1 VSGGSRSVAPR
12 AARLRGVPRKVIL
25 FELNEVPWRIVDDYV
40 ERNPGSALA
49 GALGRSHR
57 YEAYAEDR
65 GHLSPWTT
73 WPSLHRG
80 VNDEAHMIGDLGQD
94 RTKADQEYPPIW
106 QLLHED
112 GVSVGVCG
120 SLHSF
125 PPPDDIT
132 SYAFYLPDTFATGDQ
147 AHPKALSDFQAFNLA
162 MARDSARNVDT
173 SVPLR
178 PAAKVLA
185 RSRALGI
192 RPSTYRAL
200 AAQLAS
206 ERRNRWKSTRRRT
219 FQAVLGFDV
228 FFAQLKRTRPAFSTF
243 FSNHVA
249 SAMHRYWAATYPDDY
264 DEHGLDA
271 EWIERYRDEI
281 PWAMA
286 QADRM
291 LERLLRFADRN
302 PEYQVWVASSMGQGP
317 TIARGLET
325 AVYLKD
331 LTTFMRRL
339 GIPDDGWEQRPAML
353 PQTNVIVRE
362 DLREEFE
369 ARLGGLKVVNQP
381 MRYRQTDTGFFAM
394 DFGHPNMHKRP
405 TPLRYEGER
414 LPLTEFGL
422 EAVEIEDRSDTTA
435 YHVPEGILVVYDPA
449 TPAPAGSE
457 RDRVSALSV
466 APALLRAFGQKPR
479 DYMRSGDELASLV
492 S

>member
-1 VSGGSRSVAPR
+1 VS
-12 AARLRGVPRKVIL
+12 RKVIL

-40 ERNPGSALA
+40 ERNPGSVLA
-49 GALGRSHR
+49 RTLQRSHSF
-57 YEAYAEDR
+57 EAVCEDR

-94 RTKADQEYPPIW
+94 RTKADAQYPPIW
-106 QLLHED
+106 RLLHEE

-125 PPPDDIT
+125 PPPDDMT
-132 SYAFYLPDTFATGDQ
+132 SYAFYLPDTFATGTQ
-147 AHPKALSDFQAFNLA
+147 AHPPALSDFQAFNLA

-173 SVPLR
+173 SVPLGL
-178 PAAKVLA
+178 AAKVLSK
-185 RSRALGI
+185 SRALGI
-192 RPSTYRAL
+192 RPATYAAV

-206 ERRNRWKSTRRRT
+206 ERRAGWKSTRRRT
-219 FQAVLGFDV
+219 FQAVLAFDIYY
-228 FFAQLKRTRPAFSTF
+228 AQLARTKPEFSTF

-249 SAMHRYWAATYPDDY
+249 SAMHRYWAATHPDDY

-281 PWAMA
+281 PWAMR
-286 QADRM
+286 QAEKM

-325 AVYLKD
+325 AVYLND

-339 GIPDDGWEQRPAML
+339 GMPDDGWEKRPAML
-353 PQTNVIVRE
+353 PQTNVMVRE
-362 DLREEFE
+362 DLRAEFE
-369 ARLGGLKVVNQP
+369 NKLRGLKVVNHP
-381 MRYRQTDTGFFAM
+381 LSFRQTEAGFFAM
-394 DFGHPNMHKRP
+394 DFGHGNLHQRP
-405 TPLRYEGER
+405 TPLRYEGRR
-414 LPLTEFGL
+414 LPLAEFGL

-435 YHVPEGILVVYDPA
+435 YHVPEGILVAYDPQ
-449 TPAPAGSE
+449 APATSSTRE
-457 RDRVSALSV
+457 RVSALSV
-466 APALLRAFGQKPR
+466 APALLRGFGQKPR
-479 DYMRSGDELASLV
+479 DYMRSGDELAALLS
-492 S
+492 

>member
-1 VSGGSRSVAPR
+1 VSGGSGRGAPG
-12 AARLRGVPRKVIL
+12 AARLRRVPRKVIL
-25 FELNEVPWRIVDDYV
+25 FELNEVPWRILDDYV
-40 ERNPGSALA
+40 GRNPGSVLA
-49 GALGRSHR
+49 RTLQRSR
-57 YEAYAEDR
+57 LYEAVCEDR

-94 RTKADQEYPPIW
+94 RTQADQQYPPIW
-106 QLLHED
+106 QLLHQE

-125 PPPDDIT
+125 PPPDDVA
-132 SYAFYLPDTFATGDQ
+132 SYSFYLPDTFATGNQ
-147 AHPKALSDFQAFNLA
+147 AHPPALSDFQAFNLA

-178 PAAKVLA
+178 PAAKVVS

-192 RPSTYRAL
+192 RPATYAAV
-200 AAQLAS
+200 AAQLAG
-206 ERRNRWKSTRRRT
+206 ERRHGWKSTRRRT
-219 FQAVLGFDV
+219 FQAVLAFDV
-228 FFAQLKRTRPAFSTF
+228 YYAQLRRTRPEFSTF

-271 EWIERYRDEI
+271 EWIDRYRDEI
-281 PWAMA
+281 PWAMR
-286 QADRM
+286 QAERM

-339 GIPDDGWEQRPAML
+339 GMPDDGWEERPAML
-353 PQTNVIVRE
+353 PQTNVMVRE
-362 DLREEFE
+362 DLREEF
-369 ARLGGLKVVNQP
+369 AGKLRGLKVVNQP
-381 MRYRQTDTGFFAM
+381 LHFRQTDTGFFAM

-405 TPLRYEGER
+405 TPLRYEGKR
-414 LPLTEFGL
+414 LPLAELGL

-435 YHVPEGILVVYDPA
+435 YHVPEGILVAYDPQ
-449 TPAPAGSE
+449 APVASPQRE
-457 RDRVSALSV
+457 RVSALSV

-479 DYMRSGDELASLV
+479 DYMRSGDELSALLS
-492 S
+492 

>member
-1 VSGGSRSVAPR
+1 VSGGSGSEAPS
-12 AARLRGVPRKVIL
+12 AARLRRVPRKVIL
-25 FELNEVPWRIVDDYV
+25 FELNEVPWRILDDYV
-40 ERNPGSALA
+40 EANPGSAIARTLQ
-49 GALGRSHR
+49 RSHR
-57 YEAYAEDR
+57 YEAVSEDR

-80 VNDEAHMIGDLGQD
+80 VNDEHHMIGDLGQD
-94 RTKADQEYPPIW
+94 RTVADQKYPPIW
-106 QLLHED
+106 RLLHEE

-120 SLHSF
+120 SMHSF
-125 PPPDDIT
+125 PPPDDMA
-132 SYAFYLPDTFATGDQ
+132 SYAFYLPDTFATGNE
-147 AHPKALSDFQAFNLA
+147 AHPPALSDFQAFNLD

-178 PAAKVLA
+178 LAAKVLS

-192 RPSTYRAL
+192 RPATYG
-200 AAQLAS
+200 AATGQMAG
-206 ERRNRWKSTRRRT
+206 ERRNGWKSTRRRT
-219 FQAVLGFDV
+219 FQAVLAFDV
-228 FFAQLKRTRPAFSTF
+228 YYAQLKRSKPDFSTF

-271 EWIERYRDEI
+271 EWIARYRDEI
-281 PWAMA
+281 PWAMR
-286 QADRM
+286 QAEKM

-317 TIARGLET
+317 TIAQSLET

-339 GIPDDGWEQRPAML
+339 GMPDDGWEERPAML
-353 PQTNVIVRE
+353 PQTNVMVRE
-362 DLREEFE
+362 DLREEFDSKL
-369 ARLGGLKVVNQP
+369 RGLKVVNQP
-381 MRYRQTDTGFFAM
+381 LRFRQTENGFFAM

-414 LPLTEFGL
+414 LSLAEFGL

-435 YHVPEGILVVYDPA
+435 YHVPEGILVAYDPKMPA
-449 TPAPAGSE
+449 TSSE
-457 RDRVSALSV
+457 RARVSALSV
-466 APALLRAFGQKPR
+466 APALLRGFGQKPR
-479 DYMRSGDELASLV
+479 DYMRSGDELAELLS
-492 S
+492 

>member
-1 VSGGSRSVAPR
+1 
-12 AARLRGVPRKVIL
+12 VPRKVIL
-25 FELNEVPWRIVDDYV
+25 FELNEVPWRILDDYV
-40 ERNPGSALA
+40 ERNPASVLA
-49 GALGRSHR
+49 RTLQHSHLF
-57 YEAYAEDR
+57 EAVCEDR

-80 VNDEAHMIGDLGQD
+80 VSDEAHMIGDLGQD
-94 RTKADQEYPPIW
+94 RTAADRQYPPIW
-106 QLLHED
+106 RLLHEE

-125 PPPDDIT
+125 PPPDDIG
-132 SYAFYLPDTFATGDQ
+132 SYAFYLPDTFATGNQ
-147 AHPKALSDFQAFNLA
+147 AYPPALSDFQAFNLD

-173 SVPLR
+173 KVPLR
-178 PAAKVLA
+178 PAAKVLS

-192 RPSTYRAL
+192 RPVTYGAV
-200 AAQLAS
+200 AAQLAG
-206 ERRNRWKSTRRRT
+206 ERRNSWKSTRRRT
-219 FQAVLGFDV
+219 FQAVLAFDV
-228 FFAQLKRTRPAFSTF
+228 YYAQLKRTKPDFSTF

-271 EWIERYRDEI
+271 EWIERYREEI
-281 PWAMA
+281 PWAMR
-286 QADRM
+286 QAEKM
-291 LERLLRFADRN
+291 LERLLRFADHH

-339 GIPDDGWEQRPAML
+339 GMPDDGWEERPAML
-353 PQTNVIVRE
+353 PQTNVMVRE

-369 ARLGGLKVVNQP
+369 RRLRGLKVVKEP
-381 MRYRQTDTGFFAM
+381 LRFRQTESGFFAM
-394 DFGHPNMHKRP
+394 DFGHPNLHKRP

-414 LPLTEFGL
+414 LPLAEFGM

-435 YHVPEGILVVYDPA
+435 YHVPEGILVVYDPK
-449 TPAPAGSE
+449 APAADAR

-466 APALLRAFGQKPR
+466 APALLRGFGQKPR
-479 DYMRSGDELASLV
+479 DYMRSGDELAALLS
-492 S
+492 